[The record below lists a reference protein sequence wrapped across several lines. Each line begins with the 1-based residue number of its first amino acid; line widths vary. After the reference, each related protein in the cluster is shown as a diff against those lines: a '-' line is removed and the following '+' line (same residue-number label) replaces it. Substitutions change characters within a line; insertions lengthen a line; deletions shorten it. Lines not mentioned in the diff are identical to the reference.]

1 MTFAL
6 TPVNYTFFENNFF
19 ILEHIGTWASG
30 NFPGGKQGFFRGEGL
45 RAKILKKYFNN
56 ILKGNQTPE
65 KTFNIIVF
73 VSTQVL

>member
-6 TPVNYTFFENNFF
+6 TPVNYTFFEKKN
-19 ILEHIGTWASG
+19 ILEHMASG
-30 NFPGGKQGFFRGEGL
+30 NFPGGKQGFSKGEGS
-45 RAKILKKYFNN
+45 RAKILKKYFKD

-73 VSTQVL
+73 VST